1 MIKYR
6 HFVLLGTCISIFF
19 FIFPVVFSQNQTGI
33 VFDQQ
38 HKPIEFAT
46 ILLIDENNK
55 TLEVQTTDSTGY
67 FKLNRSPTMNQNQW
81 KLVAQHLLYYT
92 DTIGVIPDINH
103 PYTIL
108 LTKKEYFLNEVAVI
122 GEQPKVRVDG
132 NNIIYNANHI
142 VKNKIVSSVSDL
154 LKEIPAV
161 IKTNDGFS
169 LAGGDELTIILN
181 GQRTSMTIEQVKNM
195 LDGISASKVKS
206 IEVMYSPPAKYNVK
220 GALIN
225 IILDSDVSRESPLV
239 GDMRIIYNQSFY
251 ASSKQLFNM
260 TYTKKK
266 FRIDLMSQL
275 YSGNNWGKTISLAE
289 HNLKNNFVL
298 INEDTRKKS
307 NFLNFNTRL
316 GGEYTMKTD
325 SKIIFSIYYETNKDN
340 SNNWGDNI
348 YKMSNQ
354 LDSISSLNYV
364 RDRNQLFD
372 TYIEYKNKKFSVG
385 GEYKKYNNPTNSHYN
400 EFLGNLPVNYSLN
413 KSRQDI
419 NSYSLFAN
427 HETKLSAL
435 NLTYGINTGYT
446 RSHTKVNFFTGTS
459 LQTIEDKDKYINGL
473 QNEYSL
479 TPFIDLYYVFSK
491 KMSLSAS
498 MKFEYFKSDY
508 DNNGNQ
514 TNLWDDFTLYPNLT
528 LTYNP
533 DARNMFQLGFTQ
545 TKRFPSFWAINPQVT
560 FLNSY
565 TRIEGNPELKPSN
578 IYKGQLVYILN
589 RKYTFVLF
597 SQYVPKYFT
606 QLPHMSNDEAEI
618 IYRYENFDY
627 LIRSGITFVAPVK
640 IGEQFTTQITL
651 QGMRSHE
658 KDDDFY
664 NSSFNNISFSGI
676 AVLDNTLKVTSNL
689 LFQLTAFYQT
699 KSRQGVY
706 RLGDICDLSAN
717 TKWTF
722 LKNGSLTLSYDNIVR
737 HQRPKPMIIDYSNQ
751 YRWSKDI
758 EKNTF
763 SITLN
768 WKFGSYKTKSYN
780 KIDSSR
786 LGK

>member
-1 MIKYR
+1 MIKNKR
-6 HFVLLGTCISIFF
+6 FALLGICILIFLF
-19 FIFPVVFSQNQTGI
+19 SFPVAFSQNQAGT
-33 VFDQQ
+33 VLDQQ
-38 HKPIEFAT
+38 HNPIEFAT

-55 TLEVQTTDSTGY
+55 GLEVQTTDSTGY
-67 FKLNRSPTMNQNQW
+67 FKLNKNPTMNQNQW

-92 DTIGVIPDINH
+92 DTISVIPNIDH
-103 PYTIL
+103 TYTIL
-108 LTKKEYFLNEVAVI
+108 LTEKEYLLNEIAVI

-142 VKNKIVSSVSDL
+142 AKNKIVSNISDL

-161 IKTNDGFS
+161 INTNNGFT
-169 LAGGDELTIILN
+169 LAGSDELTIILN
-181 GQRTSMTIEQVKNM
+181 GQKTSMTIEQVKNM

-225 IILDSDVSRESPLV
+225 IILDSEVSREFPLV
-239 GDMRIIYNQSFY
+239 GDIGVIYNQSFY
-251 ASSKQLFNM
+251 ASSKQLLNM

-275 YSGNNWGKTISLAE
+275 YSGNNWGKTISLAD
-289 HNLKNNFVL
+289 HNLKGNFVH
-298 INEDTRKKS
+298 IDEETRKKS
-307 NFLNFNTRL
+307 NFLSFNTRL
-316 GGEYTMKTD
+316 GGEYTMKAD
-325 SKIIFSIYYETNKDN
+325 SKIIFSIYYNNKKNN

-348 YKMSNQ
+348 YKMGNQ
-354 LDSISSLNYV
+354 PDSVSSLNYV

-385 GEYKKYNNPTNSHYN
+385 GEYKRYNNPTNSHYN
-400 EFLGNLPVNYSLN
+400 DFRDNLPANYSLN
-413 KSRQDI
+413 KSRQKI

-427 HETKLSAL
+427 HETKIAAL
-435 NLTYGINTGYT
+435 KLTYGINTGYT
-446 RSHTKVNFFTGTS
+446 KSLTKVNFFTGANHEMT
-459 LQTIEDKDKYINGL
+459 EDKSKYINGL
-473 QNEYSL
+473 QNEYYL
-479 TPFIDLYYVFSK
+479 TPFIDFYYTFSK
-491 KMSLSAS
+491 KISLSGS

-508 DNNGNQ
+508 DNNGNK
-514 TNLWDDFTLYPNLT
+514 TNLWDNFTIYPNLT

-533 DARNMFQLGFTQ
+533 DSKNMFQLGFTH

-565 TRIEGNPELKPSN
+565 TRIEGNPELKPCN
-578 IYKGQLVYILN
+578 TYKGQLVYILN

-606 QLPHMSNDEAEI
+606 QLPHMSNDKAEI

-627 LIRSGITFVAPVK
+627 LIRSGITFVVPIK

-658 KDDDFY
+658 KEDNFY
-664 NSSFNNISFSGI
+664 NSSFNNVSFSGI
-676 AVLDNTLKVTSNL
+676 AVLDNTFKITSNL
-689 LFQLTAFYQT
+689 LFQLTGYYQA

-706 RLGDICDLSAN
+706 RLGDIWDLSAN

-722 LKNGSLTLSYDNIVR
+722 LKNGSLILSYNNIIC

-751 YRWSKDI
+751 YRWSKDR
-758 EKNTF
+758 EKSTF

-768 WKFGSYKTKSYN
+768 WKFGSYKSKNYN

>member
-1 MIKYR
+1 MIEHK
-6 HFVLLGTCISIFF
+6 HFALLGTCILIFLF
-19 FIFPVVFSQNQTGI
+19 SFPVAFSQNQTGT
-33 VFDQQ
+33 VLDQQ
-38 HKPIEFAT
+38 HNPIEFAT

-67 FKLNRSPTMNQNQW
+67 FKLNKSPTMNQNQW

-92 DTIGVIPDINH
+92 DTISVIPNIDH
-103 PYTIL
+103 TYTIL
-108 LTKKEYFLNEVAVI
+108 LTEKEYLLNEVSVI
-122 GEQPKVRVDG
+122 GEQPKVRIDG

-142 VKNKIVSSVSDL
+142 TKNKIVSNISDL
-154 LKEIPAV
+154 LKEVPAV
-161 IKTNDGFS
+161 IKTNNGFS
-169 LAGGDELTIILN
+169 LAGSDELTIILN

-239 GDMRIIYNQSFY
+239 GDIGVIYNQSFY
-251 ASSKQLFNM
+251 ASSKQLLNM

-275 YSGNNWGKTISLAE
+275 YSGNNWGKTISLAD
-289 HNLKNNFVL
+289 HNLKGNFVH
-298 INEDTRKKS
+298 INEETRKKS

-316 GGEYTMKTD
+316 GGEYTMKAD
-325 SKIIFSIYYETNKDN
+325 SEIIFSIYYDNNKNN

-348 YKMSNQ
+348 YKMGNQ
-354 LDSISSLNYV
+354 PDSISSLNYV
-364 RDRNQLFD
+364 RDKNQLFD

-385 GEYKKYNNPTNSHYN
+385 GEYKRYNNPTNSHYN
-400 EFLGNLPVNYSLN
+400 DFMDNLPANYSLN
-413 KSRQDI
+413 KSRQKI

-427 HETKLSAL
+427 HETKLAAL
-435 NLTYGINTGYT
+435 KLTYGINTGYT
-446 RSHTKVNFFTGTS
+446 KSLTKVNFFTGANHEMT
-459 LQTIEDKDKYINGL
+459 EDKSKYINGL
-473 QNEYSL
+473 QSEYYL
-479 TPFIDLYYVFSK
+479 TPFIDLYYTFSK
-491 KMSLSAS
+491 KISLSGS
-498 MKFEYFKSDY
+498 MKFEYFRSDY
-508 DNNGNQ
+508 DNNGNK
-514 TNLWDDFTLYPNLT
+514 TNLWDNFTIYPNLT
-528 LTYNP
+528 LTYNL
-533 DARNMFQLGFTQ
+533 DSKNMFQLGFTH
-545 TKRFPSFWAINPQVT
+545 TKRFPSFWAINPQLT

-606 QLPHMSNDEAEI
+606 QLPHMSNDKAEI

-627 LIRSGITFVAPVK
+627 LIRSGITFVAPIK

-658 KDDDFY
+658 KEDNFY
-664 NSSFNNISFSGI
+664 NSSFNNVSFSGI
-676 AVLDNTLKVTSNL
+676 AVLDNTFKITSNL
-689 LFQLTAFYQT
+689 LFQLTGFYQT

-706 RLGDICDLSAN
+706 RLGDIWDLSAN

-722 LKNGSLTLSYDNIVR
+722 LKNGSLILSYSNIIC

-758 EKNTF
+758 EKSTF
-763 SITLN
+763 SVTLN
-768 WKFGSYKTKSYN
+768 WKFGSYKSKNYN

>member
-1 MIKYR
+1 MIEHKR
-6 HFVLLGTCISIFF
+6 FALLGTCILIFLF
-19 FIFPVVFSQNQTGI
+19 SYPVAFSQNQTGT
-33 VFDQQ
+33 VLDQQ
-38 HKPIEFAT
+38 HNPIEFAT

-67 FKLNRSPTMNQNQW
+67 FKLNKSPAMNQNQW
-81 KLVAQHLLYYT
+81 KIVAQHMLYYA
-92 DTIGVIPDINH
+92 DTINVIPDIDH
-103 PYTIL
+103 TYIIL
-108 LTKKEYFLNEVAVI
+108 LTEKKYLLNEVAVI
-122 GEQPKVRVDG
+122 GEQPKVRIDG

-142 VKNKIVSSVSDL
+142 SKNKIVSNVSDL
-154 LKEIPAV
+154 LKEVPAV
-161 IKTNDGFS
+161 IKTNNGFS
-169 LAGGDELTIILN
+169 LAGSDELTIILN

-225 IILDSDVSRESPLV
+225 IILDSDVSREFPLV
-239 GDMRIIYNQSFY
+239 GDVGGIFNQSFY
-251 ASSKQLFNM
+251 ASSKQLLNM

-266 FRIDLMSQL
+266 IRIDLMSQF
-275 YSGNNWGKTISLAE
+275 YSGNNWGKTVSFAD
-289 HNLKNNFVL
+289 HNLKGTL
-298 INEDTRKKS
+298 GHINEETRKKS

-325 SKIIFSIYYETNKDN
+325 SKIIFSIYYDSNKNN

-348 YKMSNQ
+348 YKMDNQ
-354 LDSISSLNYV
+354 PDSISSLNYV
-364 RDRNQLFD
+364 RDKNQLFD
-372 TYIEYKNKKFSVG
+372 TYIEYKSKKFSVG
-385 GEYKKYNNPTNSHYN
+385 SEYKRYNNPTNSHYN
-400 EFLGNLPVNYSLN
+400 DFMENLPANYSLN
-413 KSRQDI
+413 KSRQNI

-427 HETKLSAL
+427 HEAKIAAIK
-435 NLTYGINTGYT
+435 LTYGINTGYT
-446 RSHTKVNFFTGTS
+446 KSNTKVNFFTGANDEMT
-459 LQTIEDKDKYINGL
+459 EDKSKYING
-473 QNEYSL
+473 QQDEYNL
-479 TPFIDLYYVFSK
+479 TPFIDLYYTFSK
-491 KMSLSAS
+491 KISLSGS

-508 DNNGNQ
+508 DKNGNK
-514 TNLWDDFTLYPNLT
+514 TNLWDNFTVYPNLT

-533 DARNMFQLGFTQ
+533 DSKNMFQLGFTH
-545 TKRFPSFWAINPQVT
+545 TKRFPSFWAVNPQVT

-606 QLPHMSNDEAEI
+606 QLPHMSNDKAEI

-627 LIRSGITFVAPVK
+627 LIRSGITFVAPIK

-658 KDDDFY
+658 KEDNFY
-664 NSSFNNISFSGI
+664 NSSFNNVSFSGI
-676 AVLDNTLKVTSNL
+676 AVLDNTLKITSDL
-689 LFQLTAFYQT
+689 LFQLTGFYQA

-706 RLGDICDLSAN
+706 RLGDIWDLSAN

-722 LKNGSLTLSYDNIVR
+722 LKNGSLIFSYNNIIC

-758 EKNTF
+758 EKSTF
-763 SITLN
+763 SVTLN
-768 WKFGSYKTKSYN
+768 WKFGSYKSKNYN